1 MLTPRLG
8 LPTLERIPLCS
19 IAFSRLLHWREIS
32 HVTLRG
38 CNSNLVRHGT
48 LRHET
53 FRFSLV
59 STITHI
65 SMFKEFQYTLY
76 MVNLGIHQGFT
87 KIHQIHFGIHQ
98 LVYEI
103 HPLWHP
109 PRSKSQF

>member
-8 LPTLERIPLCS
+8 LQTLERIPLCS
-19 IAFSRLLHWREIS
+19 VAFSRLLHWREIS

-38 CNSNLVRHGT
+38 CNSNLVRLRT

-76 MVNLGIHQGFT
+76 TVLRINHCFVSRGDIFLYCQQVT
-87 KIHQIHFGIHQ
+87 RK
-98 LVYEI
+98 
-103 HPLWHP
+103 
-109 PRSKSQF
+109 